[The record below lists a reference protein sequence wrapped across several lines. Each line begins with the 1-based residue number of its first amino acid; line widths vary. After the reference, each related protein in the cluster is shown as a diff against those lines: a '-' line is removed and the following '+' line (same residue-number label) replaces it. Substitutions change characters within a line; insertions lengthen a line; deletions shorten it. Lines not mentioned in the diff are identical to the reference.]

1 MFDERISA
9 ACRHAG
15 NACEKSR
22 QLSGVI
28 AREAASAGL
37 EQRAQHNITRLTDT
51 WQAREA
57 GAVDD
62 LHAAEAALHTARASG
77 DANASTGRSLDA
89 LSAALLRTGEFAAV
103 LAQGAASLASAT
115 RNTAIGTVGAN
126 LVAAVDS
133 ASVALGGVRQTFTA
147 AFNPAAA
154 QPAIEPSATLFAGN
168 DFAAG
173 LGSASSAQPHLLILT
188 AASGDSYYFNLSSA
202 AFESL
207 RRQSSYNIASQDRL
221 TRRPALQAVS
231 KGGETITVSGAIFT
245 KLSGAGQLDKLRAIG
260 FRMAPL
266 VLTTG
271 YGDALGQWYLARI
284 EEEQSY
290 LFTDGMPRKQ
300 QFTLEF
306 QRYGEDYSNI

>member
-1 MFDERISA
+1 MFDDLIGV
-9 ACRHAG
+9 ACRHTG
-15 NACEKSR
+15 SACEKAR

-28 AREAASAGL
+28 ANEAASADLG
-37 EQRAQHNITRLTDT
+37 QRSQSNITRLADT

-57 GAVDD
+57 GVVDD

-77 DANASTGRSLDA
+77 DASASTGRSLDA
-89 LSAALLRTGEFAAV
+89 LSAALLHIGDFAAV
-103 LAQGAASLASAT
+103 LAQGAASMASAT
-115 RNTAIGTVGAN
+115 RNAAISTIGAN
-126 LVAAVDS
+126 LVAAVE
-133 ASVALGGVRQTFTA
+133 SVALALDSVRQAFTA
-147 AFNPAAA
+147 AFNPVVA
-154 QPAIEPSATLFAGN
+154 QPVIEPSATLFAGN
-168 DFAAG
+168 DFSAG

-245 KLSGAGQLDKLRAIG
+245 KLSGAGQLNALRAIG

-271 YGDALGQWYLARI
+271 YGDTLGQWYLARI
-284 EEEQSY
+284 DEEQSH
-290 LFTDGMPRKQ
+290 LFIDGLPRKQ

-306 QRYGEDYSNI
+306 QRYGEDYSDI